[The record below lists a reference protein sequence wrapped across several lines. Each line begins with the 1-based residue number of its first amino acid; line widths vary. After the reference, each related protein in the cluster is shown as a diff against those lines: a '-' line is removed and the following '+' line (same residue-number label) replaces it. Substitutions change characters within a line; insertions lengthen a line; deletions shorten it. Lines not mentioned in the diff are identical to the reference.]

1 MRNTLFLL
9 CALVLFAVS
18 GCKKPTDLQADGL
31 LPQEDV
37 LYANQSD
44 TARILSYIVREDTL
58 STDELSACLL
68 GSYTDETFG
77 RTLASFST
85 QFVLS
90 GANPSFPETFEVDS
104 VIFSVAYTGYS
115 YGSLGEGYL
124 SVKELSADLPKT
136 GSFNSSYNAPVLN
149 ENLLADASQT
159 FQFKPKT
166 YLFGT
171 EDSLAP
177 QLRIPLKTSLGNR
190 LLHPADTAVLE
201 SDENF
206 QTYFKGLKVEA
217 GSYPMGVVAL
227 DLTNINSKITVYYRF
242 DNGGLAD
249 TTFYEFP
256 VTSDCG
262 RYSRLQHF
270 YQYATQPELQELV
283 TTDTLANQAM
293 TYLQAG
299 AGTKTK
305 LILPNLL
312 DLQMSEG
319 RIINKAELIVP
330 YEPDSRYAPTSQIF
344 IFYQNSEGTLVALP
358 DQFSGTVGG
367 GVEEGNK
374 RYRLNITQYVQ
385 KVISG
390 ELENAPLF
398 VVSGAAGVSVNRT
411 ILHGPEFSENN
422 FENLRFVITYSN

>member
-1 MRNTLFLL
+1 MRKTLFLL
-9 CALVLFAVS
+9 YAIVLVFGA
-18 GCKKPTDLQADGL
+18 CKKPSDLQADGL
-31 LPQEDV
+31 LPQEDT
-37 LYANQSD
+37 LSANQFD
-44 TARILSYIVREDTL
+44 TTPILSYIVREDTL

-77 RTLASFST
+77 RTLASFAT
-85 QFVLS
+85 QFALS

-115 YGSLGEGYL
+115 YGSMGEGYL
-124 SVKELSADLPKT
+124 SVKELSADLPKSE
-136 GSFNSSYNAPVLN
+136 SFNSSYNAPVLN

-171 EDSLAP
+171 ADSLAP
-177 QLRIPLKTSLGNR
+177 QLRIPLKTSLGTR
-190 LLHPADTAVLE
+190 LLQPADTAVLE

-206 QTYFKGLKVEA
+206 QAYFKGLKVEA

-270 YQYATQPELQELV
+270 YQYATEPELQGFV
-283 TTDTLANQAM
+283 TTDTLANQTM

-305 LILPNLL
+305 LVLPNLL
-312 DLQMSEG
+312 NLQMNGG
-319 RIINKAELIVP
+319 RIVNKAELIVP
-330 YEPDSRYAPTSQIF
+330 FEKDARYSPTGQIF

-358 DQFSGTVGG
+358 DQFSGTIGG
-367 GVEEGNK
+367 GVEEANK

-398 VVSGAAGVSVNRT
+398 IVSGAAGVSVNRT
-411 ILHGPEFSENN
+411 ILHGPDYSNVASENTR
-422 FENLRFVITYSN
+422 LIITYSN

>member
-1 MRNTLFLL
+1 MRN
-9 CALVLFAVS
+9 VLFAICALTLLVFGS
-18 GCKKPTDLQADGL
+18 CKKPSDLQADGL
-31 LPQEDV
+31 LPEEDV
-37 LYANQSD
+37 LSAYQTD
-44 TARILSYIVREDTL
+44 TASIISYIVREDTL

-77 RTLASFST
+77 RTLACFAT
-85 QFVLS
+85 QFALS
-90 GANPSFPETFEVDS
+90 GANPSFPEIFEVDS

-159 FQFKPKT
+159 FQFRPKT

-270 YQYATQPELQELV
+270 YQYATEPELQGLV
-283 TTDTLANQAM
+283 STDTLANQAAM
-293 TYLQAG
+293 YLQAG
-299 AGTKTK
+299 AGIKTK
-305 LILPNLL
+305 LVIPNLL
-312 DLQMSEG
+312 NLQTSEG
-319 RIINKAELIVP
+319 SVVNKAELIVP

-358 DQFSGTVGG
+358 DQFSGNIGG
-367 GVEEGNK
+367 GVEESNK

-390 ELENAPLF
+390 EMVNAPLF
-398 VVSGAAGVSVNRT
+398 IVSGAAGVSVNRT
-411 ILHGPEFSENN
+411 VLHGPDYSNVASENTR
-422 FENLRFVITYSN
+422 LIITYSN

>member
-1 MRNTLFLL
+1 M
-9 CALVLFAVS
+9 
-18 GCKKPTDLQADGL
+18 
-31 LPQEDV
+31 
-37 LYANQSD
+37 
-44 TARILSYIVREDTL
+44 
-58 STDELSACLL
+58 
-68 GSYTDETFG
+68 
-77 RTLASFST
+77 
-85 QFVLS
+85 
-90 GANPSFPETFEVDS
+90 
-104 VIFSVAYTGYS
+104 
-115 YGSLGEGYL
+115 
-124 SVKELSADLPKT
+124 
-136 GSFNSSYNAPVLN
+136 
-149 ENLLADASQT
+149 
-159 FQFKPKT
+159 
-166 YLFGT
+166 
-171 EDSLAP
+171 
-177 QLRIPLKTSLGNR
+177 
-190 LLHPADTAVLE
+190 HPADTAVLE

-206 QTYFKGLKVEA
+206 QAYFKGLKVEA

-305 LILPNLL
+305 LVLPNLL

-390 ELENAPLF
+390 ELQNAPLF

-411 ILHGPEFSENN
+411 IIHGPEFSENN
-422 FENLRFVITYSN
+422 FENLRLVITYSN

>member
-1 MRNTLFLL
+1 MRNVLFLI
-9 CALVLFAVS
+9 CALTLLFFGS
-18 GCKKPTDLQADGL
+18 CKKPTDLQADGL
-31 LPQEDV
+31 LPEEDV
-37 LYANQSD
+37 LYANQTD
-44 TARILSYIVREDTL
+44 TATITSYIVREDTL

-85 QFVLS
+85 QFALS
-90 GANPSFPETFEVDS
+90 GANPSFPEIFEVDS
-104 VIFSVAYTGYS
+104 VIFSVAYSGYS

-166 YLFGT
+166 FLFGT

-177 QLRIPLKTSLGNR
+177 QLRIPLKPSLGTR
-190 LLHPADTAVLE
+190 LLQPADTTVLV

-270 YQYATQPELQELV
+270 YQYATLPELQGLV
-283 TTDTLANQAM
+283 TTDTLANQSAM
-293 TYLQAG
+293 YLQAG
-299 AGTKTK
+299 AGIKTK
-305 LILPNLL
+305 LVLPNLL

-319 RIINKAELIVP
+319 RIVNKAELVVP
-330 YEPDSRYAPTSQIF
+330 YEPDSRYTPTSQIF
-344 IFYQNSEGTLVALP
+344 IFYQNSEGTLIALP
-358 DQFSGTVGG
+358 DQFSGNIGG
-367 GVEEGNK
+367 GVEESNK

-398 VVSGAAGVSVNRT
+398 IVSGAAGVSVNRT
-411 ILHGPEFSENN
+411 VMHGPEFSENAV
-422 FENLRFVITYSN
+422 ENLRLIITYSN

>member
-9 CALVLFAVS
+9 WALVLFAVS

-90 GANPSFPETFEVDS
+90 GASPSFPETFEVDS

-136 GSFNSSYNAPVLN
+136 GSFNSSYNAPALN

-305 LILPNLL
+305 LVLPNLL

-411 ILHGPEFSENN
+411 IIHGPEFSENN
-422 FENLRFVITYSN
+422 FENLRLVITYSN